1 MKQKYIISSVIPYS
15 LISLIMN
22 GLIVY
27 FILNSRNQI
36 EFSLES
42 ISLHAK
48 SPLGISM
55 YVSMILTIF
64 LSAISISFLKK
75 AEKKSGS
82 IQSNSLLNG
91 SFWPDIFVVVL
102 RNSIFAFGLIILL
115 FELVQTRLPF
125 GSVSLGFAS
134 AIAGFISLVITGL
147 TLYSTIDTILSK
159 NQKNNV

>member
-1 MKQKYIISSVIPYS
+1 MKQKYILSSVIPYS

-27 FILNSRNQI
+27 FILDSRNQI

-55 YVSMILTIF
+55 YVAMILTII
-64 LSAISISFLKK
+64 LSAISFLFLKK

-82 IQSNSLLNG
+82 MQADTLLSG
-91 SFWPDIFVVVL
+91 GFWPEIFVIVL

-115 FELVQTRLPF
+115 IELVQTRLPF
-125 GSVSLGFAS
+125 GSVSLVSAS
-134 AIAGFISLVITGL
+134 ALAGFISLVITGL

-159 NQKNNV
+159 K